1 MKTILFLFSFFLLM
15 SCQKSNWLDFPD
27 YSKNDVVVDTSYIS
41 EQEAL
46 GYWLLSQPEQV
57 RLDFKRDFTF
67 SGQEIK
73 ALVDSLKIHDSIIHY

>member
-1 MKTILFLFSFFLLM
+1 LKTIIFLFLLVLLM
-15 SCQKSNWLDFPD
+15 SCQKSSWVIPPDFTQNEVI
-27 YSKNDVVVDTSYIS
+27 NDAHHIS
-41 EQEAL
+41 EQDAL

-57 RLDFKRDFTF
+57 RIDFKRDFTF